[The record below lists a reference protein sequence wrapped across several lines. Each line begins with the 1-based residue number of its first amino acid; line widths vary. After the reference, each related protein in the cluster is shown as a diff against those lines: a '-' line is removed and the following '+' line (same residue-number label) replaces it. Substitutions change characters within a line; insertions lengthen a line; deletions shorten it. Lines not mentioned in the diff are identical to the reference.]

1 MERIAERMGKL
12 MRTRNE
18 QGYRDTKAKN
28 GGFSPIL
35 SASTAA
41 RIAKYCKINNIN
53 KTRFVE
59 KCVNERLDVLEQE
72 MFDNMTREELIFFAR
87 QQY

>member
-1 MERIAERMGKL
+1 MERTKRKV
-12 MRTRNE
+12 RN
-18 QGYRDTKAKN
+18 YIDSKSKT
-28 GGFSPIL
+28 GGFKPEVN
-35 SASTAA
+35 AATAA

-72 MFDNMTREELIFFAR
+72 MFDNMTREELIAFAR

>member
-1 MERIAERMGKL
+1 
-12 MRTRNE
+12 MRTRSE
-18 QGYRDTKAKN
+18 QKYRDTKSKTGVYQPNINA
-28 GGFSPIL
+28 
-35 SASTAA
+35 ATAA

-72 MFDNMTREELIFFAR
+72 MFDNMTREELIALAR
-87 QQY
+87 QKY

>member
-1 MERIAERMGKL
+1 
-12 MRTRNE
+12 MRRRNE
-18 QGYRDTKAKN
+18 QGYRDTKSKT
-28 GGFSPIL
+28 GGFQPEIN
-35 SASTAA
+35 AATAA
-41 RIAKYCKINNIN
+41 RIAKYCKIKNIN

-72 MFDNMTREELIFFAR
+72 MFDNMTREELIAIAR